1 MAFRM
6 RVRLFD
12 RGKDGAKPLADISNT
27 IQRDRAQYMR
37 NYRDRFKNDKPEGYR
52 NFRKIETWRLQQ
64 YRQNQTPDQRRR
76 NNEKARLRS
85 LPCNGKNAKRSRQVC
100 RSCKVLIARTSPRK
114 KAAIES
120 LGIQI
125 GQKTDVL
132 ESIRSTCRSLKGD
145 IRRHFLWQMSKTYTS
160 RTLNV
165 AYKTLSKYRKLKTPD
180 LRQKR
185 CDSIGSSARQ
195 QISEFY
201 HRPGVSTVMPNKK
214 LVKDNEPKRVL
225 HQSLTKTY
233 QSYMKETPSPVSRA
247 KFAQLR
253 PVYVVPHT
261 KAKLYQCLCEYCAN
275 VDLKLKSLNHTAAG
289 HKVKYSLL
297 DRYHASDKT
306 VCQYEGNFPIRAC
319 LDRDCANC
327 GTSKLEEYLQP
338 LLSTCKTKE
347 VPWQRWGQTTYGQ
360 EGKKRVTLQRQ
371 RGKLHVLVDELLK
384 EMTGFLH
391 HLFEARW
398 QQMQFNKVIKEPG
411 EKEVIMVMDFAEN
424 YQCLMQQEVQSAHW
438 YQAQVTLHPVIA
450 YYKCEEESCENA
462 GPVRE
467 CMDIISEDMTHDSHA
482 VAHFVKKAVHH
493 LKERSVPMQ
502 KLIQFTDGCSGQYKA
517 KTSFTDISFSNQDLN
532 IQLVERHYFGS
543 RHGKNPCDGEG
554 GVVKN
559 AVSRAVKTQS
569 DVIITDA
576 KTLFEYCK
584 DHLSKPATW
593 DGKCCHSRRSFIFVG
608 GGDIIRNRPS
618 RTDVRTLPGTRKLHA
633 VRGVAPY
640 EVQIRQ
646 ISCFCCPCR
655 QDQSENCVN
664 KEVVSGWKT
673 QSMKTRDNQPL
684 PSRRGTTEYSSN
696 KEVGSGQMTQ
706 SMKTRD
712 NQLVPSTAG
721 TAESNSNGEVLNG
734 HNTQDMKTQDSQ
746 SVMPSTGGTA
756 ESNSNPELPGNSH
769 TPPSTSVYSEGD
781 FVMVKLPM
789 GKCHAT
795 FVAEVLQLL
804 GTEIQLKYME
814 HVKSNVYKWPTTSDI
829 STEPVECIIQK
840 MPLPTL
846 MESLSSSR
854 VQFFNFK
861 TFPIQ

>member
-1 MAFRM
+1 
-6 RVRLFD
+6 
-12 RGKDGAKPLADISNT
+12 
-27 IQRDRAQYMR
+27 MR

-64 YRQNQTPDQRRR
+64 YRQNQTPDQRRS
-76 NNEKARLRS
+76 NNEKARLRMQRLRQRRKAETTAAAPLTQPTTRQATERLQKQREYWRRKKREQRAKLS
-85 LPCNGKNAKRSRQVC
+85 AQKKRRIRNKDSERKRKKRMENKQKGTALHVQPDSAYQVRDDNYSPGAQRQAVYRVRAKMPKGAGKYAEVV
-100 RSCKVLIARTSPRK
+100 KVLIARTSPRK
-114 KAAIES
+114 KAALES

-145 IRRHFLWQMSKTYTS
+145 IRRHFLWQMSRCLDEKHGLKTYTS

-165 AYKTLSKYRKLKTPD
+165 AYKTLLKYRKLKTPD

-201 HRPGVSTVMPNKK
+201 HRPEVSTVMPNKK

-289 HKVKYSLL
+289 HKVKCSLL

-347 VPWQRWGQTTYGQ
+347 VTWQRWGQTTYGQ

-384 EMTGFLH
+384 EMTGFSR

-424 YQCLMQQEVQSAHW
+424 YQCLMQQQQEVQSAHW
-438 YQAQVTLHPVIA
+438 YQAQITLHPVIA

-482 VAHFVKKAVHH
+482 VAHFVTKAVHH

-502 KLIQFTDGCSGQYKA
+502 NLIQFTDGCSGQYTA

-543 RHGKNPCDGEG
+543 RHGK
-554 GVVKN
+554 
-559 AVSRAVKTQS
+559 
-569 DVIITDA
+569 
-576 KTLFEYCK
+576 
-584 DHLSKPATW
+584 KP
-593 DGKCCHSRRSFIFVG
+593 
-608 GGDIIRNRPS
+608 
-618 RTDVRTLPGTRKLHA
+618 L
-633 VRGVAPY
+633 
-640 EVQIRQ
+640 
-646 ISCFCCPCR
+646 
-655 QDQSENCVN
+655 
-664 KEVVSGWKT
+664 
-673 QSMKTRDNQPL
+673 
-684 PSRRGTTEYSSN
+684 
-696 KEVGSGQMTQ
+696 
-706 SMKTRD
+706 
-712 NQLVPSTAG
+712 
-721 TAESNSNGEVLNG
+721 
-734 HNTQDMKTQDSQ
+734 
-746 SVMPSTGGTA
+746 
-756 ESNSNPELPGNSH
+756 
-769 TPPSTSVYSEGD
+769 
-781 FVMVKLPM
+781 
-789 GKCHAT
+789 
-795 FVAEVLQLL
+795 
-804 GTEIQLKYME
+804 
-814 HVKSNVYKWPTTSDI
+814 
-829 STEPVECIIQK
+829 
-840 MPLPTL
+840 
-846 MESLSSSR
+846 
-854 VQFFNFK
+854 
-861 TFPIQ
+861 